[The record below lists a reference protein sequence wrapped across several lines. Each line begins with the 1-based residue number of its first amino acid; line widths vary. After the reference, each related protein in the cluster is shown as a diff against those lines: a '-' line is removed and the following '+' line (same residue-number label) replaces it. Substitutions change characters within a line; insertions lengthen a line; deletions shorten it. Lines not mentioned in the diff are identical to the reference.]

1 MNLVKTGE
9 VESTT
14 VLKRLGSEDAKK
26 AIEKVIAEKKAEKVR
41 KKVIAEKKAEK
52 KQSQRICRFGG
63 CNMVFQDETTFFDHT
78 NGVHLAGAKTAGGS
92 IMHQKNQKRRKV
104 S

>member
-1 MNLVKTGE
+1 MNLVTTGGI
-9 VESTT
+9 ESTT
-14 VLKRLGSEDAKK
+14 VLKRFGSEDAKK
-26 AIEKVIAEKKAEKVR
+26 VIEKKQAEEIR
-41 KKVIAEKKAEK
+41 KKLVIAEKKAEK

-92 IMHQKNQKRRKV
+92 IMHQKNPKRRKV